1 MAPRKRKVRTRRRR
15 PPALNL
21 LNTGI
26 DFVKANAALKMF
38 TNVGLWGFAIAPW
51 MRDAPLNP
59 TVDGALDSR
68 ELLSLLQGHGMTGG
82 MARYSAAA
90 FEAGRSPST
99 AGGLSAIFL
108 DNIKKNVIPST
119 VTIIGADLAKRAI
132 KRLKILQPLN
142 KINRMIGIEKDVRWA

>member
-1 MAPRKRKVRTRRRR
+1 
-15 PPALNL
+15 
-21 LNTGI
+21 
-26 DFVKANAALKMF
+26 
-38 TNVGLWGFAIAPW
+38 
-51 MRDAPLNP
+51 MRDTSLNP
-59 TVDGALDSR
+59 VIDNALDSR
-68 ELLSLLQGHGMTGG
+68 ELLALLRGDGLTGG

-90 FEAGRSPST
+90 FESGRSPDT

-108 DNIKKNVIPST
+108 DNIKKNIIPST